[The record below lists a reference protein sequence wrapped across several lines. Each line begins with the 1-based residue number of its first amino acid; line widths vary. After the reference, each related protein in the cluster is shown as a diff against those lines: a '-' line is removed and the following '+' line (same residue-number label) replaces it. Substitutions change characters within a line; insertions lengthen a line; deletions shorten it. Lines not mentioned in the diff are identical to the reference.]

1 MSLDGPRSVSGPK
14 RAASTDEGTRAN
26 GTSWD
31 RKTGEV
37 LKKDY
42 FRSKP
47 GGGSWEFIQD
57 FWKRT

>member
-1 MSLDGPRSVSGPK
+1 LGWPWSVSGPNS
-14 RAASTDEGTRAN
+14 ANSTDENPRAN

-31 RKTGEV
+31 RKIGEV

-42 FRSKP
+42 FRDKA